1 VQVVDYESTD
11 SLMPFTG
18 FPELGSSVRNKPA
31 EGIVKAW
38 FAR

>member
-1 VQVVDYESTD
+1 VMDYWETD
-11 SLMPFTG
+11 SLMPFTA
-18 FPELGSSVRNKPA
+18 FPNIATSFRNKPA